1 MCVMLVMRIVIVV
14 ITITIFSFM
23 ICACK
28 DYHTRE
34 FIDKKNKKRRLARS
48 EAKNAKAAA
57 AEVAR
62 QEGAI
67 ARCAVFLGVAKIT
80 IPPHGVPAPLWTFN
94 QRC

>member
-34 FIDKKNKKRRLARS
+34 YIDKKTKRGDWQ
-48 EAKNAKAAA
+48 EAKLKTQRLP
-57 AEVAR
+57 R
-62 QEGAI
+62 QRLQGK
-67 ARCAVFLGVAKIT
+67 RG
-80 IPPHGVPAPLWTFN
+80 
-94 QRC
+94 R